1 MEHTHS
7 HSFQHLS
14 HLYSA
19 LVPPVIG
26 FVVALWWRPRRRR
39 RVRLTRNRRLHLR
52 RRRQPELHHK
62 HILLRTPSDESRWAF
77 ATKCDRSARAVRIR
91 QDGTIFNTWLRVDP
105 RRAHGEH
112 RVALVDK
119 DCLYQQNG
127 VRHHFNFFGGP
138 KEKKRH
144 ACKHANT
151 QTLRHSFQLN
161 PEPRFAEQLAA
172 V

>member
-7 HSFQHLS
+7 HSFQHRS

-119 DCLYQQNG
+119 DCLYLQNG
-127 VRHHFNFFGGP
+127 IRHHFNFFWGP
-138 KEKKRH
+138 ITRQYPLKLEREKTARMQTH
-144 ACKHANT
+144 KHSDT
-151 QTLRHSFQLN
+151 QTLIST
-161 PEPRFAEQLAA
+161 
-172 V
+172 